1 MPLNECCSCQAEVSE
16 EDLLKR
22 LEENLDDYVGVKGG
36 LIPALQLTQV
46 LLGYIPTTAME
57 LISEK
62 LGYSMSKIFG
72 VVTFYS
78 FFSRNPRGKYVVRV
92 CLGTACY
99 VRGGNAVLD
108 ALKKELKIGIGE
120 TTEDRQFS
128 LDIGRC
134 FGACGLAPVIMVND
148 DVHQRVKPSQ
158 VVELLEEYRMKE
170 QVVAE
175 GEAL

>member
-1 MPLNECCSCQAEVSE
+1 MASNECCSCQTEVSE

-22 LEENLDDYVGVKGG
+22 LEENLEDYVGVKGG

-46 LLGYIPTTAME
+46 LLGYIPTSAME
-57 LISEK
+57 LISDK

-78 FFSRNPRGKYVVRV
+78 FFSRSPRGKYVVRV

-99 VRGGNAVLD
+99 VRGGSAVLD
-108 ALKKELKIGIGE
+108 ALKDALGIGIGE
-120 TTEDRQFS
+120 TTEDRLFS

-158 VVELLEEYRMKE
+158 VTEVLEEYRAKE
-170 QVVAE
+170 LVPV
-175 GEAL
+175 GGDVL

>member
-1 MPLNECCSCQAEVSE
+1 MPLNECCSCQVEVSE